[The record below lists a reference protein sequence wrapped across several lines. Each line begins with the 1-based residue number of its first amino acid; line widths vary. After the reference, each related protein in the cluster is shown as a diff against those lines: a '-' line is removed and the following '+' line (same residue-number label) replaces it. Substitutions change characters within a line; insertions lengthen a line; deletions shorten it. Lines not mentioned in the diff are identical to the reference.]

1 VALLATG
8 FVAELLLSPIGL
20 FHFQE
25 SGLYGVGANLV
36 AIPLTSFGIIP
47 ALGLGLLGDALG
59 LGAVSYAP
67 AGLLVEALLALAHF
81 VAGVPGAVMRLPV
94 MPGLGFGA
102 LVVGSLWLMLW
113 RTRLRL
119 AGLPLLVMGA
129 VLVLGRPPADMLI
142 SRDGR
147 HMAVR
152 LADGELALLRPRA
165 GGFLRDSWSG
175 ALAADDRGR
184 AFDTL
189 PGMDC
194 SRDAC
199 FGLVRG
205 ARGGAVRLLATRS
218 RDGLAQA
225 DMAAACAAADLV
237 VSERPLPDWCRPR
250 WLRLGQEE
258 LERRGAVALWLDRGR
273 VIGARDGLGDHGW
286 G

>member
-1 VALLATG
+1 
-8 FVAELLLSPIGL
+8 
-20 FHFQE
+20 
-25 SGLYGVGANLV
+25 
-36 AIPLTSFGIIP
+36 
-47 ALGLGLLGDALG
+47 
-59 LGAVSYAP
+59 
-67 AGLLVEALLALAHF
+67 
-81 VAGVPGAVMRLPV
+81 
-94 MPGLGFGA
+94 
-102 LVVGSLWLMLW
+102 MLW

-147 HMAVR
+147 HVAVR
-152 LADGELALLRPRA
+152 LESGELAMLRPRA
-165 GGFLRDSWSG
+165 GEFLRDSWSG

-218 RDGLAQA
+218 RDGLAEA

-237 VSERPLPDWCRPR
+237 VSERPLPDGCRPR
-250 WLRLGQEE
+250 WLRLGAEE